1 MGKNMS
7 IKNCNTLK
15 SFIERNMKKK
25 LGRTSEGEQKRHQKL
40 DISCI
45 VVAKHDMSNIPQVSR
60 RAFCTVMT
68 F

>member
-1 MGKNMS
+1 
-7 IKNCNTLK
+7 
-15 SFIERNMKKK
+15 MKKQ
-25 LGRTSEGEQKRHQKL
+25 LGITSEGEQKRHQKL
-40 DISCI
+40 DIACI